1 MKKFMKFAGYFVVV
15 LAVVGA
21 ISWYAI
27 GPQWRMFLS
36 NPPLD
41 DRVLQWTQS
50 QRDSGFALSDKL
62 PIVNAV
68 QIDGGSNIRP
78 LPDGVPL
85 TLDLDIDAYMKSQ
98 NSAALVVLHNGKI
111 RLERYGLHQDRGKRW
126 TSFSVAKS
134 VTSTLV
140 GAAIRDGHIKSLEDK
155 VSDYVTALQGSA
167 YDDVSLRQLLTMTS
181 GVRWNED
188 YQDPESDVAM
198 FNVTEPEPGETA
210 LISYLKKLPR
220 AHPAGTVFN
229 YSTGE
234 TNLVG
239 VLVATA
245 TGKRLSEYLSEKI
258 WKPYGMQQYATWVTS
273 KSGEEISGCCI
284 QAAALDYARF
294 GQFMLDGGMAD
305 GQAVLPDGWI
315 KDATNLQVKVGREG
329 VRDYGYQ
336 WWTLESGTYM
346 AGGIFGQA
354 IFVDPNRELV
364 IVTHSS
370 WDDARGMA
378 AEQNAERYE
387 FFAAVQA
394 AIDAE

>member
-1 MKKFMKFAGYFVVV
+1 MSYIIA
-15 LAVVGA
+15 LLIVVGA
-21 ISWYAI
+21 IFWYAI
-27 GPQWRMFLS
+27 GPQWRTFLS

-62 PIVNAV
+62 PIINSVRIETSDNV
-68 QIDGGSNIRP
+68 RSLPQGDP
-78 LPDGVPL
+78 LKI
-85 TLDLDIDAYMKSQ
+85 DLDVDGFMKSQ
-98 NSAALVVLHNGKI
+98 NSAAVVVVHNGRI
-111 RLERYGLHQDRGKRW
+111 RLEEYGLHQDRDKRW

-134 VTSTLV
+134 LTSTLV
-140 GAAIRDGHIKSLEDK
+140 GAAVKDGHIKSLDDK
-155 VSDYVTALQGSA
+155 VSDYVIALKGSA
-167 YDDVSLRQLLTMTS
+167 YDDVSIHQLLTMTS

-188 YQDPESDVAM
+188 YQDPKSDVAM
-198 FNVTEPEPGETA
+198 FNETEPEPGETA
-210 LISYLKKLPR
+210 LVSYLKRLKR

-239 VLVATA
+239 VLVASA
-245 TGKRLSEYLSEKI
+245 TGKPLADYLSEKI
-258 WKPYGMQQYATWVTS
+258 WKPYGMQQFATWVTS

-294 GQFMLDGGMAD
+294 GQFMLDGGIVG

-315 KDATNLQVKVGREG
+315 EEATRLQVEVGREG

-336 WWTLESGTYM
+336 WWTLDNGAYM

-354 IFVDPNRELV
+354 IFIDPARQLV
-364 IVTHSS
+364 VVTHSS
-370 WDDARGMA
+370 WDDARGVSA
-378 AEQNAERYE
+378 GQTTERYE
-387 FFAAVQA
+387 FFSAVQA
-394 AIDAE
+394 AVDAE

>member
-1 MKKFMKFAGYFVVV
+1 MRVLGYI
-15 LAVVGA
+15 LALLIAAGA
-21 ISWYAI
+21 ITWYAI
-27 GPQWRMFLS
+27 GPQWRTFLS

-62 PIVNAV
+62 PIINSVRIETN
-68 QIDGGSNIRP
+68 DNIRA
-78 LPDGVPL
+78 LPDGEPL
-85 TLDLDIDAYMKSQ
+85 KIELDVDAFVSSQ
-98 NSAALVVLHNGKI
+98 NSAAVVVVHNGRV
-111 RLERYGLHQDRGKRW
+111 RLEKYGLYQDRDKRW

-134 VTSTLV
+134 FTSTLV
-140 GAAIRDGHIKSLEDK
+140 GAAVKDGHIKSLDDK
-155 VSDYVTALQGSA
+155 VSDYVKALKGSA
-167 YDDVSLRQLLTMTS
+167 YDDVSIHQLLTMTS

-188 YQDPESDVAM
+188 YQDPRSDVAL
-198 FNVTEPEPGETA
+198 FNETEPDPGETA
-210 LISYLKKLPR
+210 LLSYLKRLER

-239 VLVATA
+239 VLVASA
-245 TGKRLSEYLSEKI
+245 TGKSLADYLSEKI
-258 WKPYGMQQYATWVTS
+258 WKPYGMQQFATWVTS

-294 GQFMLDGGMAD
+294 GQFMLDGGVAG

-315 KDATNLQVKVGREG
+315 EEATRTQVKVGREG

-336 WWTLESGTYM
+336 WWTLAEGAYM

-354 IFVDPNRELV
+354 IFIDPARQLV
-364 IVTHSS
+364 VVTHSS
-370 WDDARGMA
+370 WDDATGVSA
-378 AEQNAERYE
+378 NQTAERYK
-387 FFAAVQA
+387 FFEAVQKA
-394 AIDAE
+394 VDAE